1 MVEYRAMA
9 PKGYFT
15 TWAMDT
21 TLRGGSERFE
31 NAIAKLC
38 NWANAVDLEE

>member
-1 MVEYRAMA
+1 MVEYRAIA
-9 PKGYFT
+9 PKGNFT
-15 TWAMDT
+15 AWAMDT
-21 TLRGGSERFE
+21 TLRGRSERFE